1 MGCVRRGKKQKQG
14 PRTLTKEEATGRE
27 RERFDHRGNTERIVD
42 QAMYSGKLG
51 AMLATVRALSMT
63 GRW

>member
-27 RERFDHRGNTERIVD
+27 RERFDHRGNTEKIID
-42 QAMYSGKLG
+42 GAMFSGKLG
-51 AMLATVRALSMT
+51 PILAMTRALTMT
-63 GRW
+63 GGR